1 MKLRNKINLYT
12 AFLFS
17 ILLLII
23 NITVYYSFNKLI
35 LDSELSTAHNEM
47 KKISENIGKSLGTIS
62 EDILIRSYVPVNGMI
77 QIVTK
82 DNNDFS
88 PYTSPGAHDLSK
100 RNSAFYGNEVSKTV
114 EYQDRLFSFESM
126 PIILQDGSIANL
138 QITKSMESATN
149 NVATLRLVLIMVT
162 LIALIPVLISS
173 RILSNLIT
181 RPVTSMIRTM
191 TDIRQSGAFKRLKL
205 EGSSKD
211 ELFQMGQSFNHMID
225 LLEINF
231 DKQKQFVSNASHE
244 LKTPLT
250 IIESYA
256 SLLKRRGLT
265 EPKLLSESIEAIHS
279 EAIRMK
285 EMTEQLLMLAR
296 HHEQWNIELN
306 QLNISQLITQTVKVF
321 KNAYNRDIEFVQE
334 NSTPLFIETDEK
346 KLKQL
351 LFIFLDNARKYSDE
365 TISVELGHDQSRVF
379 IRIIDHGIGIHES
392 DLPKVFDRFYR
403 VDKARSRKQGGSG
416 LGLSLAKEI
425 ADVIGV
431 QIHLDS
437 VLGAGTT
444 VTILSKKVKNDN
456 TFSSLSHFYIRK

>member
-12 AFLFS
+12 AFLFA

-23 NITVYYSFNKLI
+23 NITVYYSFSKLI
-35 LDSELSTAHNEM
+35 LDSELNTAHNEM
-47 KKISENIGKSLGTIS
+47 QNISENIGKSLVTIS
-62 EDILIRSYVPVNGMI
+62 EGILLRSYVPINGMI

-82 DNNDFS
+82 DNNDNSAPF
-88 PYTSPGAHDLSK
+88 TSPGAHDLSK
-100 RNSAFYGNEVSKTV
+100 RKSVFYSNEVSKTI
-114 EYQDRLFSFESM
+114 EYQDRLYSFESM

-138 QITKSMESATN
+138 QITKSMETATN
-149 NVATLRLVLIMVT
+149 NLSTLRLVLIMVT
-162 LIALIPVLISS
+162 LLALIPVLISS

-181 RPVTSMIRTM
+181 KPVTSMIRTM

-205 EGSSKD
+205 EGNSKD
-211 ELFQMGQSFNHMID
+211 ELFQMGQTFNHMID

-256 SLLKRRGLT
+256 SLLKRRGLK
-265 EPKLLSESIEAIHS
+265 EPKLFSESIEAIHS

-306 QLNISQLITQTVKVF
+306 QLNIKQLITQTIKGF
-321 KNAYNRDIEFVQE
+321 KNAYNRDIRFVVE
-334 NSTPLFIETDEK
+334 NDTPLFIETDEK

-365 TISVELGHDQSRVF
+365 TISVELGNDHDEVY
-379 IRIIDHGIGIHES
+379 IKIIDHGIGIPEI
-392 DLPKVFDRFYR
+392 DVPKVFDRFYR

-425 ADVIGV
+425 ADAIGV
-431 QIHLDS
+431 RIHLDS

-444 VTILSKKVKNDN
+444 VTILSKNFEK
-456 TFSSLSHFYIRK
+456 

>member
-12 AFLFS
+12 AFLFAL
-17 ILLLII
+17 LLLII
-23 NITVYYSFNKLI
+23 NITVYYSFSKLV
-35 LDSELSTAHNEM
+35 LNSELNTAHDEM
-47 KKISENIGKSLGTIS
+47 KNISMNLGKSLGTIS
-62 EDILIRSYVPVNGMI
+62 EDTLLRSYVPINGMI

-82 DNNDFS
+82 DQNASS

-100 RNSAFYGNEVSKTV
+100 RKSVFYSNEVSKTL

-126 PIILQDGSIANL
+126 PILLQDGSIANL
-138 QITKSMESATN
+138 QITKSMETATN
-149 NVATLRLVLIMVT
+149 NLSTLRLVLIMVT
-162 LIALIPVLISS
+162 LLALIPVLISS

-181 RPVTSMIRTM
+181 KPVTSMIRTM
-191 TDIRQSGAFKRLKL
+191 KDIRQSGAFKRLKL

-211 ELFQMGQSFNHMID
+211 ELFQMGQTFNHMID
-225 LLEINF
+225 LLEVNF
-231 DKQKQFVSNASHE
+231 EKQKQFVSNASHE

-256 SLLKRRGLT
+256 SLLKRRGLK
-265 EPKLLSESIEAIHS
+265 EPKLFSESIEAIHS

-285 EMTEQLLMLAR
+285 EMTEQLLLLAR

-306 QLNISQLITQTVKVF
+306 KLNISQLITQTVKAF
-321 KNAYNRDIEFVQE
+321 KNAYNRDIEFFQE
-334 NSTPLFIETDEK
+334 KDTPLFIETDEK

-365 TISVELGHDQSRVF
+365 TISVALGYDQDEVY
-379 IRIIDHGIGIHES
+379 IKIIDHGIGIHES

-425 ADVIGV
+425 ADAIGV
-431 QIHLDS
+431 IIQLDS

-444 VTILSKKVKNDN
+444 VTILSKKSEK
-456 TFSSLSHFYIRK
+456 